1 MSNKRKLKT
10 SQRPGPDPTEK
21 LLEDYEDVFADI
33 INVLLYQG
41 RPVVKPENLR
51 DGPTAS
57 MYKAA
62 EGRVNQKNRD
72 ILKFDTEHGV
82 EIRVYGLENQT
93 KSSNVMP
100 VRIMGYDFS
109 SYDRNIRKEK
119 AKNKRLKREA
129 DYAAELWPD
138 QKLCPV
144 ITLVLYFG
152 TEPWSGPTSLHDM
165 LDLPDELKE
174 YVPDYRINL
183 VQVAFLPDETIAQFQ
198 SDFQIVAEFFKA
210 KRLGN
215 SNQLRY
221 NQKKWNHV
229 AELLDFFQ
237 TFTGQKKY
245 EKIKQEVIE
254 RSKKEEIVMDPIFDT
269 VWKEGLE
276 EGLEKGLEKGREE
289 ATRTGITALIET
301 CQEFN
306 HTKDELLTKLMEK
319 FNLTRDQA
327 TGYIQQ
333 YWI

>member
-1 MSNKRKLKT
+1 
-10 SQRPGPDPTEK
+10 
-21 LLEDYEDVFADI
+21 
-33 INVLLYQG
+33 
-41 RPVVKPENLR
+41 
-51 DGPTAS
+51 
-57 MYKAA
+57 
-62 EGRVNQKNRD
+62 
-72 ILKFDTEHGV
+72 
-82 EIRVYGLENQT
+82 
-93 KSSNVMP
+93 
-100 VRIMGYDFS
+100 MGYDFS

-119 AKNKRLKREA
+119 AKNKRLKREP

-165 LDLPDELKE
+165 LDLPEELKE
-174 YVPDYRINL
+174 YVPDYKINL

-237 TFTGQKKY
+237 TFTGQRKY
-245 EKIKQEVIE
+245 EKIRQEMIE
-254 RSKKEEIVMDPIFDT
+254 RSRKENITMDPIFDT

-276 EGLEKGLEKGREE
+276 EGTRNGISAVVETYQEFHRTREE
-289 ATRTGITALIET
+289 
-301 CQEFN
+301 
-306 HTKDELLTKLMEK
+306 LLNKLMEK
-319 FNLTRDQA
+319 FSLTKEEA

>member
-1 MSNKRKLKT
+1 
-10 SQRPGPDPTEK
+10 
-21 LLEDYEDVFADI
+21 
-33 INVLLYQG
+33 
-41 RPVVKPENLR
+41 
-51 DGPTAS
+51 
-57 MYKAA
+57 
-62 EGRVNQKNRD
+62 
-72 ILKFDTEHGV
+72 
-82 EIRVYGLENQT
+82 
-93 KSSNVMP
+93 MP
-100 VRIMGYDFS
+100 FVRIRTDKKMG
-109 SYDRNIRKEK
+109 
-119 AKNKRLKREA
+119 
-129 DYAAELWPD
+129 
-138 QKLCPV
+138 PV

-165 LDLPDELKE
+165 LDLPGELKE
-174 YVPDYRINL
+174 YVPDYKINL

-237 TFTGQKKY
+237 TFTGQRKY
-245 EKIKQEVIE
+245 EEIKQEIIE
-254 RSKKEEIVMDPIFDT
+254 RSKKEDIVMDPIFDT

-276 EGLEKGLEKGREE
+276 EGLEKGREEGREE

-306 HTKDELLTKLMEK
+306 HTRDELLTKLMEK
-319 FNLTRDQA
+319 FHLTKDQA